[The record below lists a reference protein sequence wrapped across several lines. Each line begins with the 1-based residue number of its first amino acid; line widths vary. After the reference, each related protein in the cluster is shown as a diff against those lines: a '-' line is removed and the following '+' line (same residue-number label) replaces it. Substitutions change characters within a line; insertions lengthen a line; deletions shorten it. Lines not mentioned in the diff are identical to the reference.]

1 MNEQYPNLGHGPIRF
16 EHETGGLEAAGIPD
30 AEEWT
35 KGASDS
41 LQLLQKIEKHKE
53 KRPSQGQRRTETRR
67 LQDKAGNVVV
77 AKVTEQYDAE
87 KGTWNAVD
95 VRAIREDKA
104 GDDKG
109 FRAVQN
115 DPKTKRNEQRER
127 GYEAILAD
135 AARRA
140 EEAAKDRGKGLQG
153 AINDAM
159 QQKVGHSELEAGT
172 GINIERS
179 PTGKVIISGKLPKGG
194 ATEEDPFE
202 LCIPQFWPGARD
214 KIPTRWKECDG
225 SALVEANNP
234 VLYAYYGANLPDMRE
249 VVPIGWKTGG
259 DFATVGRPGG
269 LSWSH
274 GHTASDHAAH
284 SHDLGNHTHDLGNHT
299 HDLSSHTHSVADH
312 THGIGL
318 HTHDLANSAVGV
330 AAGTDNVLPLWTTTG
345 PSPDATASGGAGTSG
360 APSSN
365 TSGTPSSNTSGYPSS
380 NITNEVAALSHSIN
394 STKDIP
400 PCYVGTWVVRNV

>member
-16 EHETGGLEAAGIPD
+16 EHEAGGLEAAGIPQ

-41 LQLLQKIEKHKE
+41 LQLLHRLKGE

-87 KGTWNAVD
+87 KNTWNAVD

-104 GDDKG
+104 NEFQAGGDKKG
-109 FRAVQN
+109 FQAVKNAPGTAADQDN
-115 DPKTKRNEQRER
+115 AQRRRGNEMM
-127 GYEAILAD
+127 IAD

-140 EEAAKDRGKGLQG
+140 EEAAKERGKGLQE
-153 AINDAM
+153 AINEAGRE
-159 QQKVGHSELEAGT
+159 KVGHSEIEAGT

-194 ATEEDPFE
+194 ATEEDPFA

-259 DFATVGRPGG
+259 DFATVGRPGS

-274 GHTASDHAAH
+274 KHTASDHDAH
-284 SHDLGNHTHDLGNHT
+284 SHDMGNHTHDISHAHALDGSQTQANGWIATPTSSSPNIGQDTLG
-299 HDLSSHTHSVADH
+299 
-312 THGIGL
+312 
-318 HTHDLANSAVGV
+318 
-330 AAGTDNVLPLWTTTG
+330 
-345 PSPDATASGGAGTSG
+345 ASTS
-360 APSSN
+360 
-365 TSGTPSSNTSGYPSS
+365 TSGTPSSNDTSEEP
-380 NITNEVAALSHSIN
+380 AMSHSIN